1 MTCVFIIHPQ
11 IFDGNSDTETLR
23 VNLLQ
28 SPLLVRRI
36 ALQIVEYETTPTFRF
51 DVYGYSGDGEY
62 LWLTVHSSSRV
73 CACMCRTGYLHV
85 FKVPNKLTYWKKSK
99 VQ

>member
-1 MTCVFIIHPQ
+1 MSMYILAQV
-11 IFDGNSDTETLR
+11 FDGNSDTETLR

-62 LWLTVHSSSRV
+62 IVLQYLSSDYSSDHLLNV
-73 CACMCRTGYLHV
+73 EKTM
-85 FKVPNKLTYWKKSK
+85 F
-99 VQ
+99 